1 MVKPSNMKLNFLN
14 ILMVNSNNMRL
25 NKNLIVV
32 LFVAMSTTF
41 NSCVTAQS
49 SNKKQKYKVAVCD
62 WMILKR
68 QKLGAF
74 GLAAEIKADGIELD
88 MGGLGNRPTF
98 DCKLGDPVE
107 RQKFLDKSKET
118 GVGISSIAMSGFYAQ
133 SFATREI
140 TPMINDCVQAMKN
153 MKVKVAYLPL
163 GTQTDL
169 VKSPELRPE
178 VIKRLQWAG
187 KEVGRIGGVIA
198 IETSL
203 SATEEKKLLDEVGS
217 KYIKSSF
224 NFANALDNKR
234 DISSELKILGKKYLA
249 QIHASN
255 TDQFWLENDPAIDM
269 PKIKQ
274 TLDEMKWSGWLIVER
289 SRDVNQVHNVKANYG
304 ANVAYLK
311 KIFQN

>member
-1 MVKPSNMKLNFLN
+1 MVKPINMK
-14 ILMVNSNNMRL
+14 L
-25 NKNLIVV
+25 NKNLIVAILV
-32 LFVAMSTTF
+32 LVASTF
-41 NSCVTAQS
+41 NSCATAQS

-74 GLAAEIKADGIELD
+74 GLASEIKADGIELD

-98 DCKLGDPVE
+98 DSKLGDPVE

-140 TPMINDCVQAMKN
+140 TPMINDCIQTMKN

-163 GTQTDL
+163 GTQSDL
-169 VKSPELRPE
+169 VKNPELRPE

-187 KEVGRIGGVIA
+187 KEVGKIGGVIA

-203 SATEEKKLLDEVGS
+203 SATDEKKLLDEIGS

-274 TLDEMKWSGWLIVER
+274 TLDGMKWSGWLIVER
-289 SRDVNQVHNVKANYG
+289 SRDVTQVHNVKANYG

>member
-1 MVKPSNMKLNFLN
+1 
-14 ILMVNSNNMRL
+14 
-25 NKNLIVV
+25 
-32 LFVAMSTTF
+32 
-41 NSCVTAQS
+41 
-49 SNKKQKYKVAVCD
+49 
-62 WMILKR
+62 MILKR

-98 DCKLGDPVE
+98 DSKLGDPVE

-140 TPMINDCVQAMKN
+140 TPMITDCVQAMKN

-169 VKSPELRPE
+169 VKNPELRPE

-187 KEVGRIGGVIA
+187 KAVGKIGGVIA

-203 SATEEKKLLDEVGS
+203 SATEEKKLLEEVGS

-234 DISSELKILGKKYLA
+234 DISSELKILGKKYVA

-255 TDQFWLENDPAIDM
+255 TDQFWLENDKAIDM

-289 SRDVNQVHNVKANYG
+289 SRDVTQVHNVKANYG

-311 KIFQN
+311 RIFQN

>member
-1 MVKPSNMKLNFLN
+1 MTEKNITMIKKSFIKLTAILFMVVF
-14 ILMVNSNNMRL
+14 
-25 NKNLIVV
+25 
-32 LFVAMSTTF
+32 AGAF
-41 NSCVTAQS
+41 NSCATAQS
-49 SNKKQKYKVAVCD
+49 SNKKQQYKVAVCD

-98 DCKLGDPVE
+98 DSKLGDPVE
-107 RQKFLDKSKET
+107 RQKFLDKSKELN
-118 GVGISSIAMSGFYAQ
+118 VGISSIAMSGFYAQ
-133 SFATREI
+133 SFAKRETI
-140 TPMINDCVQAMKN
+140 APMIEDCVKAMKE

-163 GTQTDL
+163 GTESDL
-169 VKSPELRPE
+169 VKNPELRP
-178 VIKRLQWAG
+178 VIIERLKWAG
-187 KEVGRIGGVIA
+187 KQVSKIGGVIA

-203 SATEEKKLLDEVGS
+203 NATEEKKLLEEIDS

-224 NFANALDNKR
+224 NFANAVDNGR
-234 DISSELKILGKKYLA
+234 DIVSELKILGKKNLG

-255 TDQFWLENDPAIDM
+255 TDKVWLENDTAIDM

-274 TLDEMKWSGWLIVER
+274 ALDEMKWSGWLIVER
-289 SRDVNQVHNVKANYG
+289 SRDVTQVHNVKANYG

>member
-1 MVKPSNMKLNFLN
+1 MKPIN
-14 ILMVNSNNMRL
+14 IQ
-25 NKNLIVV
+25 KNLIII
-32 LFVAMSTTF
+32 LFVALSTTF
-41 NSCVTAQS
+41 NSCATAQAS
-49 SNKKQKYKVAVCD
+49 KNEQQYKVAVCD

-98 DCKLGDPVE
+98 ESKLGDPVE

-133 SFATREI
+133 SFAKREI
-140 TPMINDCVQAMKN
+140 TPMIDDCIKTMKDMN
-153 MKVKVAYLPL
+153 VKVAYLPL
-163 GTQTDL
+163 GTQSDL
-169 VKSPELRPE
+169 IKNPELRPE
-178 VIKRLQWAG
+178 VIKRLKWAG
-187 KEVGRIGGVIA
+187 EQVGKIDGVIA

-203 SATEEKKLLDEVGS
+203 SAKEEKKLLEEVGS

-224 NFANALDNKR
+224 NFANAVDNGR
-234 DISSELKILGKKYLA
+234 DISSELKILGKEHLA

-255 TDQFWLENDPAIDM
+255 TDNSWLENDKAIDM
-269 PKIKQ
+269 QKIKK
-274 TLDEMKWSGWLIVER
+274 TLDKMKWSGWLIVER
-289 SRDVNQVHNVKANYG
+289 SRDVAQVHNVRANYG

>member
-1 MVKPSNMKLNFLN
+1 MNLAHFKKSNIIA
-14 ILMVNSNNMRL
+14 ILA
-25 NKNLIVV
+25 V
-32 LFVAMSTTF
+32 LSCSF
-41 NSCVTAQS
+41 NSCATAQAS
-49 SNKKQKYKVAVCD
+49 KNEQQYKVAVCD

-98 DCKLGDPVE
+98 ESKLGDPVE

-133 SFATREI
+133 SFAKREI
-140 TPMINDCVQAMKN
+140 TPMIDDCIKTMKDMN
-153 MKVKVAYLPL
+153 VKVAYLPL
-163 GTQTDL
+163 GTQSDL
-169 VKSPELRPE
+169 IKNPELRPE
-178 VIKRLQWAG
+178 VIKRLKWAG
-187 KEVGRIGGVIA
+187 EQVGKIDGVIA

-203 SATEEKKLLDEVGS
+203 SAKEEKKLLEEVGS

-224 NFANALDNKR
+224 NFANAVDNGR
-234 DISSELKILGKKYLA
+234 DISSELKILGKEYLA

-255 TDQFWLENDPAIDM
+255 TDNSWLENDKAIDM
-269 PKIKQ
+269 KKIKK
-274 TLDEMKWSGWLIVER
+274 TLDKMKWSGWLIVER
-289 SRDVNQVHNVKANYG
+289 SRDVTQVHNVRANYG

>member
-1 MVKPSNMKLNFLN
+1 MVKTINMK
-14 ILMVNSNNMRL
+14 L
-25 NKNLIVV
+25 NKNLIVALLVV
-32 LFVAMSTTF
+32 LSTTF
-41 NSCVTAQS
+41 NSCATAQS
-49 SNKKQKYKVAVCD
+49 SKKQKYKVAVCD

-74 GLAAEIKADGIELD
+74 GLASEIKADGIELD

-98 DCKLGDPVE
+98 DSKLGDPVE

-140 TPMINDCVQAMKN
+140 TPMITDCIQAMKN

-169 VKSPELRPE
+169 VKNPELRPE

-187 KEVGRIGGVIA
+187 KEVGKIGGVIA

-255 TDQFWLENDPAIDM
+255 TDQFWLENDKAIDM

-289 SRDVNQVHNVKANYG
+289 SRDVTQVHNVKANYG

-311 KIFQN
+311 RIFQN

>member
-1 MVKPSNMKLNFLN
+1 MVKSKNMK
-14 ILMVNSNNMRL
+14 L

-41 NSCVTAQS
+41 NSCATAQS

-74 GLAAEIKADGIELD
+74 GLAAELKADGIELD

-98 DCKLGDPVE
+98 DSKLGDPVE
-107 RQKFLDKSKET
+107 RQKFLDKAKET

-140 TPMINDCVQAMKN
+140 TPMINDCVLAMKN

-169 VKSPELRPE
+169 VKNPELRPE

-187 KEVGRIGGVIA
+187 KEVGKIGGVIA

-224 NFANALDNKR
+224 NFANASDNKR
-234 DISSELKILGKKYLA
+234 DISSELKILGKKYIA

-255 TDQFWLENDPAIDM
+255 TDQFWLEKDPAIDM
-269 PKIKQ
+269 LKIKQ

-289 SRDVNQVHNVKANYG
+289 SRDVTQVHNVKANYG